1 MFPGRVVLLVH
12 SAIGQGHM
20 LNSEF
25 ASSRLESPICTA
37 WLDGAT
43 AGTLHPIK
51 AIHRALQTDGNSGCA
66 S

>member
-25 ASSRLESPICTA
+25 ASSRLESPICTP

-43 AGTLHPIK
+43 GWDSTS
-51 AIHRALQTDGNSGCA
+51 N
-66 S
+66 